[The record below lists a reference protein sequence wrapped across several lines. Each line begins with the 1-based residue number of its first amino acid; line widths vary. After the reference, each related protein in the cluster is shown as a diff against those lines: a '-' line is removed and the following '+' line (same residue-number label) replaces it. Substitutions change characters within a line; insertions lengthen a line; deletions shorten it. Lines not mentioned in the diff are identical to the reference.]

1 MLPARQL
8 LLCATSLLLLP
19 GSATGLSLFFRTSW
33 AHEVPSEVFDA
44 WFALIARGRAE
55 GPSSPYYVESLGIQ
69 SVACSQQM
77 PLGPPCNA
85 SAPSG
90 SHQPLGNES
99 MAYGEIF
106 RADVDKLAQHFHLF
120 DKVFVGSLWPDGMNI
135 GDEASR
141 AAAVAEQA
149 KVLREFYDRWGEA
162 LGPKLGW

>member
-85 SAPSG
+85 SAPRSVGCPSAGSSPANSRGSKAEAGATTSPPCPCRSG
-90 SHQPLGNES
+90 GRPSQAAG
-99 MAYGEIF
+99 
-106 RADVDKLAQHFHLF
+106 K
-120 DKVFVGSLWPDGMNI
+120 GSSAWRGTP
-135 GDEASR
+135 R
-141 AAAVAEQA
+141 
-149 KVLREFYDRWGEA
+149 
-162 LGPKLGW
+162 